1 MLRSLS
7 RIADRA
13 VAYFSMEVALK
24 KGMATYAGGLGI
36 LAGDVMR
43 SAADLNLPIVGVT
56 LANRAGYFKQLLG
69 PSGQQQEAPDAWSPE
84 RYAAALGTKVVVR
97 LEERSV
103 WIGAWLYQVAS
114 RSGASVPVILLD
126 TNLPENG
133 IEDRTLTDRLYG
145 GDAAYRLKQEAILGI
160 GGVRMLRALAMHVV
174 CFHMNE
180 GHSALLGLELRRS
193 RERVRCVF
201 TTHTPVDA
209 GHDRFPYPLVSQV
222 LKDYFALDELK
233 QLGGKDQLNMTQ
245 LALSLADYVNGVAR
259 RHVEVSQGMFPAYKI
274 RAITNGVHPYTWTSE
289 PMRSL
294 YNHHIPDWDQRPER
308 LMHAGQLKSA
318 DLWAAHLAAKAAL
331 LRTIRER
338 GGPSMN
344 QDLPIIGFARR
355 MTAYKRT
362 TLIFRE
368 VDRLKSIAAKYPFQ
382 IVCAGKAHPRDTEG
396 KQDVEQL
403 HRHAAALSG
412 TIDIAFLAD
421 YDMDLALTL
430 VSGSDLWL
438 NTPLPPLEASGTS
451 GMKAA
456 FNGVPNLSVLD
467 GWWQEGCIEGVT
479 GWAIGDNTETNDESH
494 AAALYDKLER
504 VVLPLWHEDRE
515 GWISVM
521 KGAIGR
527 NANYFNSHRMMHQY
541 AAEAYLL

>member
-1 MLRSLS
+1 
-7 RIADRA
+7 
-13 VAYFSMEVALK
+13 
-24 KGMATYAGGLGI
+24 
-36 LAGDVMR
+36 
-43 SAADLNLPIVGVT
+43 
-56 LANRAGYFKQLLG
+56 
-69 PSGQQQEAPDAWSPE
+69 
-84 RYAAALGTKVVVR
+84 
-97 LEERSV
+97 
-103 WIGAWLYQVAS
+103 
-114 RSGASVPVILLD
+114 
-126 TNLPENG
+126 
-133 IEDRTLTDRLYG
+133 
-145 GDAAYRLKQEAILGI
+145 
-160 GGVRMLRALAMHVV
+160 
-174 CFHMNE
+174 
-180 GHSALLGLELRRS
+180 
-193 RERVRCVF
+193 
-201 TTHTPVDA
+201 
-209 GHDRFPYPLVSQV
+209 
-222 LKDYFALDELK
+222 
-233 QLGGKDQLNMTQ
+233 MTQ

-259 RHVEVSQGMFPAYKI
+259 RHAEVSQGMFPTYKI

-308 LMHAGQLKSA
+308 LMHADQIKSA
-318 DLWAAHLAAKAAL
+318 DLWAAHLAAKVAL

-479 GWAIGDNTETNDESH
+479 GWAIGDNTDTNDESH

-515 GWISVM
+515 GWISAM